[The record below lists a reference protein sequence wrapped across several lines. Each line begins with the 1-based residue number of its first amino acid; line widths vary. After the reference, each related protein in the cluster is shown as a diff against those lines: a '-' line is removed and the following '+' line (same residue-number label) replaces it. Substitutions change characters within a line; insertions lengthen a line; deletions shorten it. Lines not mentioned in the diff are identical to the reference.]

1 MGEAEPMARYT
12 GSWTNIRFITE
23 RLSRFIKQPDRWS
36 AKKTHGEPMIDVRMW
51 GRALDQMPKLSASEW
66 QALDP
71 VAKWLIACRASVL
84 FMTFTAAALGG
95 LMAWRHG
102 AFNWGLWLATVLGL
116 MFAHATN
123 NLLNDYTDSRRGI
136 DKDNYY
142 RNQYGVH
149 VLEDGL
155 MTTQQFWRYVAV
167 TAGVALTL
175 GGWLVW
181 QRSGVTLD
189 LMLAGAFFVLFYT
202 WPLKYYGLGE
212 PAVLLVWGPLMVGGT
227 FYVLTGYWSWDVAS
241 LSLVFALGPT
251 TVLFGKHTDK
261 LEADKSKG
269 VSTLPVILGERN
281 SRYGVMAMIVA
292 QYLLSIVLVVKGSFG
307 WPLLLVLAGLP
318 LLPTLLQ
325 VFSEAKPQAMP
336 QGYRQEIWPLWF
348 SAHAFR
354 HTRRFTSLFLLAVVL
369 DTLLK

>member
-1 MGEAEPMARYT
+1 M
-12 GSWTNIRFITE
+12 WT
-23 RLSRFIKQPDRWS
+23 
-36 AKKTHGEPMIDVRMW
+36 
-51 GRALDQMPKLSASEW
+51 RALDRMPKLSHTEW

-71 VAKWLIACRASVL
+71 IAKWLIACRASVL

-95 LMAWRHG
+95 LMAWRAG
-102 AFNWGLWLATVLGL
+102 VFEWNLWLATVLGL

-136 DKDNYY
+136 DKENYY

-155 MTTQQFWRYVAV
+155 MSERQFWRYLGV
-167 TAGVALTL
+167 TAAVALLL
-175 GGWLVW
+175 GAWLVS
-181 QRSGVTLD
+181 QRSGLTID

-212 PAVLLVWGPLMVGGT
+212 PAVLLVWGPLMVGGSY
-227 FYVLTGYWSWDVAS
+227 YVLAGNWSWDVTW

-261 LEADKSKG
+261 LEADRARG
-269 VSTLPVILGERN
+269 VNTLPVILGEKR
-281 SRYGVMAMIVA
+281 SRQCVLAMIGA
-292 QYLLSIVLVVKGSFG
+292 QYLLCI
-307 WPLLLVLAGLP
+307 LLVLAGSFSWA
-318 LLPTLLQ
+318 LLLVLVSARSWPRLQ
-325 VFSEAKPQAMP
+325 AVFSQPKPERPPAEYP
-336 QGYRQEIWPLWF
+336 DDIWPLWF

-354 HTRRFTSLFLLAVVL
+354 HTRQFTTLFLTGVVL
-369 DTLLK
+369 DTLLH

>member
-1 MGEAEPMARYT
+1 
-12 GSWTNIRFITE
+12 
-23 RLSRFIKQPDRWS
+23 
-36 AKKTHGEPMIDVRMW
+36 MIDVKMW
-51 GRALDQMPKLSASEW
+51 GRALDQMPKLSQSEW
-66 QALDP
+66 QTLDP

-95 LMAWRHG
+95 LMAWRAG
-102 AFNWGLWLATVLGL
+102 VFQWDLWLATVIGL

-155 MTTQQFWRYVAV
+155 MNERQFWRYLGV
-167 TAGVALTL
+167 TAAVALAL
-175 GGWLVW
+175 GGWLIA
-181 QRSGVTLD
+181 QRAGLTLD

-212 PAVLLVWGPLMVGGT
+212 PAVLLVWGPLMVGGSY
-227 FYVLTGYWSWDVAS
+227 YVLAGTWSWDVAW

-251 TVLFGKHTDK
+251 TVLFGKHIDK

-269 VSTLPVILGERN
+269 VNTLPVILGER
-281 SRYGVMAMIVA
+281 RARRWVLGMLLA
-292 QYLLSIVLVVKGSFG
+292 QYVVCVSLVLAGSFG
-307 WPLLLVLAGLP
+307 WSLLLVMINVPMLPGLFR
-318 LLPTLLQ
+318 
-325 VFSEAKPQAMP
+325 VFSQVKPAFAP
-336 QGYRQEIWPLWF
+336 TDYPAEVWPLWF

-354 HTRRFTSLFLLAVVL
+354 HTRRFTSLFLAALVL
-369 DTLLK
+369 DTLIS

>member
-1 MGEAEPMARYT
+1 M
-12 GSWTNIRFITE
+12 
-23 RLSRFIKQPDRWS
+23 
-36 AKKTHGEPMIDVRMW
+36 DVRMW
-51 GRALDQMPKLSASEW
+51 SRALDRMPKLSHTEW

-71 VAKWLIACRASVL
+71 IAKWLIACRASVL

-95 LMAWRHG
+95 LMAWRAG
-102 AFNWGLWLATVLGL
+102 FFEWNLWLATVLGL

-136 DKDNYY
+136 DKENYY

-155 MTTQQFWRYVAV
+155 MSERQFWRYLGV
-167 TAGVALTL
+167 TAAVALLL
-175 GGWLVW
+175 GAWLVS
-181 QRSGVTLD
+181 QRSGLTID

-212 PAVLLVWGPLMVGGT
+212 PAVLLVWGPLMVGGS
-227 FYVLTGYWSWDVAS
+227 FYVLAGNWSWDVTW

-261 LEADKSKG
+261 LEADKAKG
-269 VSTLPVILGERN
+269 VNTLPVILGEKL
-281 SRYGVMAMIVA
+281 SRQCVLAMIGA
-292 QYLLSIVLVVKGSFG
+292 QYLMCI
-307 WPLLLVLAGLP
+307 LLVLAGSFGWV
-318 LLPTLLQ
+318 LLLVLLNARSWPRLRA
-325 VFSEAKPQAMP
+325 VFSQAKPERPPADYP
-336 QGYRQEIWPLWF
+336 EDIWPLWF

-354 HTRRFTSLFLLAVVL
+354 HTRQFTILFLTGLVL
-369 DTLLK
+369 DTILL

>member
-1 MGEAEPMARYT
+1 M
-12 GSWTNIRFITE
+12 
-23 RLSRFIKQPDRWS
+23 
-36 AKKTHGEPMIDVRMW
+36 MIDVMMW
-51 GRALDQMPKLSASEW
+51 GRALEQMPKLSHSEW

-95 LMAWRHG
+95 IMAWR
-102 AFNWGLWLATVLGL
+102 ADTFQWDLWLATVLGL

-155 MTTQQFWRYVAV
+155 MNERQFWRYLGV
-167 TAGVALTL
+167 TAGIALLL

-181 QRSGVTLD
+181 QRSGLTID

-212 PAVLLVWGPLMVGGT
+212 PAVLLVWGPLMVGGSY
-227 FYVLTGYWSWDVAS
+227 YVLAGQWSWEVAW

-261 LEADKSKG
+261 LEADRAKG
-269 VSTLPVILGERN
+269 VNTLPVLLGERL
-281 SRYGVMAMIVA
+281 SRYSVLGMIA
-292 QYLLSIVLVVKGSFG
+292 GQYLLTVGLVLAGSFG
-307 WPLLLVLAGLP
+307 WPLLLTLISLPVLPGL
-318 LLPTLLQ
+318 
-325 VFSEAKPQAMP
+325 FSVYNRPKPGERP
-336 QGYRQEIWPLWF
+336 DGYPEEVWPLWF

-354 HTRRFTSLFLLAVVL
+354 HTRRFTSLFLVGVVL
-369 DTLLK
+369 DTLLS

>member
-1 MGEAEPMARYT
+1 
-12 GSWTNIRFITE
+12 
-23 RLSRFIKQPDRWS
+23 
-36 AKKTHGEPMIDVRMW
+36 MIDFTMW
-51 GRALDQMPKLSASEW
+51 GKALNQMPKLSPHEW

-95 LMAWRHG
+95 LLAWRAG
-102 AFNWGLWLATVLGL
+102 AFQWDLWLATVLGL

-155 MTTQQFWRYVAV
+155 MSESQFWRYVGV
-167 TAGVALTL
+167 TAGLALVL
-175 GGWLVW
+175 GGWLIY
-181 QRSGVTLD
+181 QRSGLTLD

-202 WPLKYYGLGE
+202 WPLKYYGMGE
-212 PAVLLVWGPLMVGGT
+212 PAVLLVWGPLMVGGSY
-227 FYVLTGYWSWDVAS
+227 YVLAGSWSWDVTW

-261 LEADKSKG
+261 LEADRSKG
-269 VSTLPVILGERN
+269 VNTLPVILGEAA
-281 SRYGVMAMIVA
+281 SRYSVLAMIAA
-292 QYLLSIVLVVKGSFG
+292 QYLLCLALVWSGSFS
-307 WPLLLVLAGLP
+307 WPLLLVLVSLP
-318 LLPTLLQ
+318 VLPQLFA
-325 VFSEAKPQAMP
+325 VYGKPKPAEP
-336 QGYRQEIWPLWF
+336 PADYPSGVWPLWF
-348 SAHAFR
+348 SAFAFQ
-354 HTRRFTSLFLLAVVL
+354 HTRRFTSLFLLGVIVDTVL
-369 DTLLK
+369 A

>member
-1 MGEAEPMARYT
+1 
-12 GSWTNIRFITE
+12 
-23 RLSRFIKQPDRWS
+23 
-36 AKKTHGEPMIDVRMW
+36 MW
-51 GRALDQMPKLSASEW
+51 GRALDQMPKLSQHEW

-84 FMTFTAAALGG
+84 FMTFTADALGG
-95 LMAWRHG
+95 LIAWRAG
-102 AFNWGLWLATVLGL
+102 FFQWDLWLATVLGL

-155 MTTQQFWRYVAV
+155 MSENQFWRYVGV
-167 TAGVALTL
+167 TAGVALAL
-175 GGWLVW
+175 GGWLIY
-181 QRSGVTLD
+181 QRSGLTID

-202 WPLKYYGLGE
+202 WPLKYYGMGE
-212 PAVLLVWGPLMVGGT
+212 PAVLLVWGPLMVGGSY
-227 FYVLTGYWSWDVAS
+227 YVLAGQWSGDVTG

-269 VSTLPVILGERN
+269 VNTLPVILGETL
-281 SRYGVMAMIVA
+281 SRCSVLIMIAA
-292 QYLLSIVLVVKGSFG
+292 QYLLCCTLVLSGSFG
-307 WPLLLVLAGLP
+307 WPLLLVLVSLP
-318 LLPTLLQ
+318 AVPALYRVYSQP
-325 VFSEAKPQAMP
+325 KPETP
-336 QGYRQEIWPLWF
+336 PEDYPEGIWPLWF
-348 SAHAFR
+348 SAYAFR
-354 HTRRFTSLFLLAVVL
+354 HTRRFTSIFLLALVT
-369 DTLLK
+369 DTLIG

>member
-1 MGEAEPMARYT
+1 MNT
-12 GSWTNIRFITE
+12 
-23 RLSRFIKQPDRWS
+23 
-36 AKKTHGEPMIDVRMW
+36 
-51 GRALDQMPKLSASEW
+51 MPKLSDSEW

-95 LMAWRHG
+95 LMAWRAG
-102 AFNWGLWLATVLGL
+102 AFRWDLWAATTLGL

-136 DKDNYY
+136 DKENYY

-155 MTTQQFWRYVAV
+155 MSEPQFWRYLGV
-167 TAGVALTL
+167 TATIALLL
-175 GGWLVW
+175 GGWLIS
-181 QRSGVTLD
+181 QRAGLTID

-212 PAVLLVWGPLMVGGT
+212 PAVLLVWGPMMVGGT
-227 FYVLTGYWSWDVAS
+227 YYVLSGQWSWEVTW

-261 LEADKSKG
+261 IEADRGKG
-269 VSTLPVILGERN
+269 VHTLPVIIGERY
-281 SRYGVMAMIVA
+281 SRLAVQAMIGA
-292 QYLLSIVLVVKGSFG
+292 QYLLSILLVAAGSFG
-307 WPLLLVLAGLP
+307 WPLLLVCLNLRRLP
-318 LLPTLLQ
+318 ALFR
-325 VFSEAKPQAMP
+325 VFAKPKPALAP
-336 QGYRQEIWPLWF
+336 ADYPGGIWPLWF
-348 SAHAFR
+348 SAHAFQ
-354 HTRRFTSLFLLAVVL
+354 HTRHFTTLFLLGVVL
-369 DTLLK
+369 DTLLY

>member
-1 MGEAEPMARYT
+1 
-12 GSWTNIRFITE
+12 
-23 RLSRFIKQPDRWS
+23 
-36 AKKTHGEPMIDVRMW
+36 MIDVRMW
-51 GRALDQMPKLSASEW
+51 GRALEQMPKLSHSEW

-95 LMAWRHG
+95 LMAWRAG
-102 AFNWGLWLATVLGL
+102 AFQWDLWLATVLGL

-136 DKDNYY
+136 DRDNYY

-155 MTTQQFWRYVAV
+155 MNERQFWRYLGV
-167 TAGVALTL
+167 TAGIALLL
-175 GGWLVW
+175 GAWLIS
-181 QRSGVTLD
+181 QRSGLTFN

-212 PAVLLVWGPLMVGGT
+212 PAVLLVWGPLMVGGSY
-227 FYVLTGYWSWDVAS
+227 YVLAGQWSWDVTW

-261 LEADKSKG
+261 LEADRAKG
-269 VSTLPVILGERN
+269 VNTLPVMLGERI
-281 SRYGVMAMIVA
+281 SRHCVMGMILA
-292 QYLLSIVLVVKGSFG
+292 QYALSVFLVLGGAFS
-307 WPLLLVLAGLP
+307 WALLLVLLS
-318 LLPTLLQ
+318 LHSCWRLQ
-325 VFSEAKPQAMP
+325 RVFSKPKP
-336 QGYRQEIWPLWF
+336 VERPVNYPEEVWPLWF

-354 HTRRFTSLFLLAVVL
+354 HTRQFTTLFLIGVVL
-369 DTLLK
+369 DTALR

>member
-1 MGEAEPMARYT
+1 M
-12 GSWTNIRFITE
+12 
-23 RLSRFIKQPDRWS
+23 
-36 AKKTHGEPMIDVRMW
+36 DVRMW
-51 GRALDQMPKLSASEW
+51 TRALDRMPKLSHTEW

-71 VAKWLIACRASVL
+71 IAKWLIACRASVL

-95 LMAWRHG
+95 LMAWRAG
-102 AFNWGLWLATVLGL
+102 VFEWNLWLATVLGL

-136 DKDNYY
+136 DKENYY

-155 MTTQQFWRYVAV
+155 MSERQFWRYLGV
-167 TAGVALTL
+167 TAAVALLL
-175 GGWLVW
+175 GAWLVS
-181 QRSGVTLD
+181 QRSGLTID

-212 PAVLLVWGPLMVGGT
+212 PAVLLVWGPLMVGGSY
-227 FYVLTGYWSWDVAS
+227 YVLAGSWSWDVTW

-261 LEADKSKG
+261 LEADRARG
-269 VSTLPVILGERN
+269 VNTLPVILGEKR
-281 SRYGVMAMIVA
+281 SRQCVLAMIGA
-292 QYLLSIVLVVKGSFG
+292 QYLLCI
-307 WPLLLVLAGLP
+307 LLVLAGSFSWA
-318 LLPTLLQ
+318 LLLVLVSARSWPRLQ
-325 VFSEAKPQAMP
+325 AVFSQPKPERPPAEYP
-336 QGYRQEIWPLWF
+336 DDIWPLWF

-354 HTRRFTSLFLLAVVL
+354 HTRQFTTLFLTGVVL
-369 DTLLK
+369 DTILH

>member
-1 MGEAEPMARYT
+1 
-12 GSWTNIRFITE
+12 
-23 RLSRFIKQPDRWS
+23 
-36 AKKTHGEPMIDVRMW
+36 MIDVKMW
-51 GRALDQMPKLSASEW
+51 GRALEQMPRPTQSEW
-66 QALDP
+66 QQLDP

-95 LMAWRHG
+95 LMAWRAG
-102 AFNWGLWLATVLGL
+102 AFHWDLWFATVLGL

-155 MTTQQFWRYVAV
+155 MSERQFWRYLGM
-167 TAGVALTL
+167 TAAIALL
-175 GGWLVW
+175 FGGWIIY
-181 QRSGVTLD
+181 QRSGLTLN

-227 FYVLTGYWSWDVAS
+227 YYVLTGTWSADVAW
-241 LSLVFALGPT
+241 LSTVFALGPT

-261 LEADKSKG
+261 LEADRGKG
-269 VSTLPVILGERN
+269 VHTLPVIVGEQ
-281 SRYGVMAMIVA
+281 MARRSVVGMICA
-292 QYLLSIVLVVKGSFG
+292 QYGLCLALVLTGSFS
-307 WPLLLVLAGLP
+307 WPLLLVFLNAPSLP
-318 LLPTLLQ
+318 AL
-325 VFSEAKPQAMP
+325 FSVLGQSKPESPPAEFP
-336 QGYRQEIWPLWF
+336 ADVWPLWF
-348 SAHAFR
+348 SAFAFN
-354 HTRRFTSLFLLAVVL
+354 HTRRFTLLFLAGVIL
-369 DTLLK
+369 DTLLY

>member
-1 MGEAEPMARYT
+1 
-12 GSWTNIRFITE
+12 
-23 RLSRFIKQPDRWS
+23 
-36 AKKTHGEPMIDVRMW
+36 MIDVRMW
-51 GRALDQMPKLSASEW
+51 GRALDQMPRLSQSEW
-66 QALDP
+66 HALDP

-95 LMAWRHG
+95 LMAWRAN
-102 AFNWGLWLATVLGL
+102 AFHWDLWLATVLGL

-155 MTTQQFWRYVAV
+155 MNERQFWRYLGV
-167 TAGVALTL
+167 TALVALAL
-175 GGWLVW
+175 GGWLIS
-181 QRSGVTLD
+181 QRSGLTMD

-212 PAVLLVWGPLMVGGT
+212 PAVLLVWGPLMVGGSY
-227 FYVLTGYWSWDVAS
+227 YVLSGHWSWEVAW

-261 LEADKSKG
+261 LEADRAKG
-269 VSTLPVILGERN
+269 VNTLPVILGEERA
-281 SRYGVMAMIVA
+281 RHWVMAMLLA
-292 QYLLSIVLVVKGSFG
+292 QYLVSIVLVLLGSFG
-307 WPLLLVLAGLP
+307 WPLLLVLANLP
-318 LLPTLLQ
+318 MLPALAR
-325 VFSEAKPQAMP
+325 VFREPKPDRPPADYP
-336 QGYRQEIWPLWF
+336 AEVWPLWF

-354 HTRRFTSLFLLAVVL
+354 HTRRFTSLFLAGAFL
-369 DTLLK
+369 DTLLL